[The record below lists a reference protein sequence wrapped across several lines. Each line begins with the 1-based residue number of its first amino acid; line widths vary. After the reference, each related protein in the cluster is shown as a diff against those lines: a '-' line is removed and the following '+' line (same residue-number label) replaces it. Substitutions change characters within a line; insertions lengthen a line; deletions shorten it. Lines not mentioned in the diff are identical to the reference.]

1 MKKKNIDIQIIEQL
15 VNSVPDDI
23 DILSINVETNYS
35 LELKKEYIEVKNYNQ
50 AESLAKLMQ
59 IIEDCKKQEL
69 SRNDDENAK

>member
-35 LELKKEYIEVKNYNQ
+35 LELKKKYIEVKNYNQ

>member
-1 MKKKNIDIQIIEQL
+1 MKKKEIDIQIIEQL

-23 DILSINVETNYS
+23 DILSINLNINYS
-35 LELKKEYIEVKNYNQ
+35 LELKKDYIEVKNNNQ

-69 SRNDDENAK
+69 LRNDNENAK